1 MNVSPRTA
9 KSLVITG
16 TAATAI
22 LSALVTMTDGQMP
35 SIRVGV
41 GATLVG
47 AGLYALTDVA
57 PSIAASFAVLML
69 VGSVYRNGPQVFETV
84 SGALS

>member
-1 MNVSPRTA
+1 MNVSVRTS

-22 LSALVTMTDGQMP
+22 LSALVSMSEGSMP
-35 SIRVGV
+35 SIRIGV

-57 PSIAASFAVLML
+57 PSLAASFAVLML
-69 VGSVYRNGPQVFETV
+69 AGSLYRNGPEVFTKI